1 MQCRP
6 RGLWPGPV
14 AKRGAILARQNVF
27 VEACMHEPESL
38 RWKVFRVL
46 GWVMVG
52 AIVLLMAAVL
62 LRGN

>member
-1 MQCRP
+1 
-6 RGLWPGPV
+6 
-14 AKRGAILARQNVF
+14 
-27 VEACMHEPESL
+27 MHEPESL